1 MNVTITGTE
10 ANIIPTGEGFANKAT
25 PTEVLM
31 HELASH
37 AEPRIM
43 GNMGNAIEIENSIRL
58 ELSEKNDG
66 EGPLQRIADETHGTH
81 GGL

>member
-25 PTEVLM
+25 PAEVLM

-66 EGPLQRIADETHGTH
+66 KGPLQRMADETHGTH